1 MPSKISLHSHNGLL
15 RQYLKTESVNAKV
28 CSYLAGSRTLKA
40 QSNWD
45 VDLSRIH
52 DVTVSLT

>member
-1 MPSKISLHSHNGLL
+1 MPSKISLHNGLL
-15 RQYLKTESVNAKV
+15 RQYLKTESVNAEV
-28 CSYLAGSRTLKA
+28 CSYLAGSRTFKA

-52 DVTVSLT
+52 DVAVSLT